1 MNLINLT
8 NHPSSLWS
16 EKQREEALRLV
27 DKIVDYAFPNVM
39 PNSTEGE
46 ISILADKVFEDIVS
60 SYGKDIIVHLMGE
73 FTLCFA
79 LLKRFQKEG
88 IVCVASCTERNVIEK
103 DNGERIT
110 RFEFKRF
117 RKYE

>member
-1 MNLINLT
+1 MYLINLT
-8 NHPSSLWS
+8 NHPSSLWN
-16 EKQREEALRLV
+16 ENQREKALKLA

-39 PNSTEGE
+39 PDSTEEE
-46 ISILADKVFEDIVS
+46 ISVLANKVFEDVIS
-60 SYGKDIIVHLMGE
+60 LHSKDIIVHLMGE

-79 LLKRFQKEG
+79 LLKRFQQEG
-88 IVCVASCTERNVIEK
+88 IVCVASCTERNVIER